1 MRLATLVA
9 ERFFVRKQIEFC
21 ASAISTVV
29 TGRDPPPWTG
39 TVSTS
44 WESRFPDP
52 SSMFSSRETA
62 RGARIA
68 SIGVEVP
75 VRFLGDQ
82 YVI

>member
-1 MRLATLVA
+1 MRSATLVA
-9 ERFFVRKQIEFC
+9 GRFFVCKQIEFC
-21 ASAISTVV
+21 ASVISTVV

-44 WESRFPDP
+44 WESRFHEP
-52 SSMFSSRETA
+52 SSIVSSREA
-62 RGARIA
+62 DRRARIA